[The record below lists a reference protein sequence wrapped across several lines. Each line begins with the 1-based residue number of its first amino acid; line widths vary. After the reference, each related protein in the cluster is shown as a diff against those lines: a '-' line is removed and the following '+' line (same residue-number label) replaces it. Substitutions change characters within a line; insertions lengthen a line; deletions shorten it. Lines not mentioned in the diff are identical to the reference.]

1 MFKVTQIRRL
11 RLLFDHAICTNVMS
25 IGNDKV
31 LSMQCAQYSYRR
43 MLWPIVDLLFHNV
56 HLLQQAAA
64 APSCPARAQP
74 KQISC
79 TSSFTIHNF
88 ANLHSV
94 SVFIFCLCLC
104 IYIFSLNVHLFF
116 VCAFYLCSSHLPT
129 TVKARRFTIKTH
141 FNFECSSQSIY
152 VFKRKI
158 MWVNIKWRRKGDTM
172 WHRSRLIDTGVM
184 IGDALLW
191 GFIVTLSGDHVTL
204 SDTWRQDL
212 NLGSDWWHFVGSK
225 WHYVTQASANGWHF
239 ASRFEFGDT

>member
-1 MFKVTQIRRL
+1 MCTYIHNIHTHGCCDLSLTCYSKMFKVTQIRRL

-116 VCAFYLCSSHLPT
+116 VHLTYQQLWKLVVSQLKPISTLNAVYNLSMYLN
-129 TVKARRFTIKTH
+129 VKSC
-141 FNFECSSQSIY
+141 E
-152 VFKRKI
+152 
-158 MWVNIKWRRKGDTM
+158 
-172 WHRSRLIDTGVM
+172 
-184 IGDALLW
+184 
-191 GFIVTLSGDHVTL
+191 
-204 SDTWRQDL
+204 
-212 NLGSDWWHFVGSK
+212 
-225 WHYVTQASANGWHF
+225 
-239 ASRFEFGDT
+239 